1 MTRREKAIRAAVE
14 SLNMS
19 REAKDAIVDI
29 WREVDNSYAEAVR
42 DLKARLKAVR
52 DASSVARFDPDTLEE
67 WELIIKRATNLRVKN
82 WRKP

>member
-29 WREVDNSYAEAVR
+29 WREVDDSYAEAVR
-42 DLKARLKAVR
+42 DLKARLKAMR
-52 DASSVARFDPDTLEE
+52 
-67 WELIIKRATNLRVKN
+67 KREQRPCYSCGSPQTTQPSITDLRRKN
-82 WRKP
+82 WREP